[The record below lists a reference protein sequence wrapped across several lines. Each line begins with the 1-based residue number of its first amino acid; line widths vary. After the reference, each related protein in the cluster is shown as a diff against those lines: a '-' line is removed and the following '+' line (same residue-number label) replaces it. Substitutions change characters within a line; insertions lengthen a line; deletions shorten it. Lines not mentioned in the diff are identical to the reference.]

1 MKRAYGYIRV
11 SSVTQ
16 AEEGFSL
23 DHQKASIVDYCKTRG
38 LHLVN
43 VFVDE
48 GKSGRTVNRPE
59 FQQMLKEIKDKG
71 IDCVVIYKIDRFA
84 RNVTDF
90 SRIWN
95 EFKEKG
101 INLISVLEG
110 DLSNGSSLVPNI
122 FASVAQWES
131 EVNGQRTKDALM
143 EKFKSGWQPT
153 PPPCGYRSVGGEG
166 ERKYCEP
173 DPYTAPIV
181 KKMFELYS
189 TGQYSMQS
197 LQEWLKD
204 KNIISKNGTIISFS
218 RINNI
223 LNNPFYYGLIRWH
236 GQSKIGKHTPLI
248 SKQLFDTCQYVLQKH
263 RHFLLRERKYDFLLR
278 GFLYCSCGMRLVGD
292 AHVIRSNK
300 KKIFYYHCQKRY
312 SPDCKQPYVRMVD
325 LDKYVE
331 EMLKTLGFTEDFTER
346 IRELAKDFV
355 NNGRKE
361 NKGMK
366 QGLVN
371 QRAALEAKR
380 NKLED
385 LIIDGD
391 IDRDTYKRKHAEI
404 SQQINNLQS
413 QIEEVDNEGKLDMPL
428 IEETLFLTKDI
439 YKTYKNASEPLKR
452 HYLRFFYERFV
463 VDNKVIVE
471 AKPTPILNAL
481 KTANMVRLRPIQLEN
496 RNFNINTQLASIIK
510 AFSDFGLVAQIRE
523 EIERVKPSI
532 LPQLAANHELY

>member
-1 MKRAYGYIRV
+1 MKRAFGYIRV
-11 SSVTQ
+11 STVGQ

-23 DHQKASIVDYCKTRG
+23 DHQKASIKDYCKTRG

-43 VFVDE
+43 VYVDE

-59 FQQMLKEIKDKG
+59 FQQMLKEIKEKG
-71 IDCVVIYKIDRFA
+71 IDCVIIYKIDRFA

-131 EVNGQRTKDALM
+131 EVNGQRTRDALM

-153 PPPCGYRSVGGEG
+153 PPPTGYRSVGGEG

-173 DPYTAPIV
+173 DPYTAPII

-189 TGQYSMQS
+189 TGQYSMVT

-223 LNNPFYYGLIRWH
+223 LRNPFYYGLIRWH
-236 GQSKIGKHTPLI
+236 GQEKMGKHTPLI
-248 SKQLFDTCQYVLQKH
+248 NKQLFDTVQYILEKH

-278 GFLYCSCGMRLVGD
+278 GFVYCTCGMRLVGD
-292 AHVIRSNK
+292 VSTIRSNK
-300 KKIFYYHCQKRY
+300 RKVYYYHCQKRY
-312 SPDCKQPYVRMVD
+312 SPDCKQ
-325 LDKYVE
+325 KYAQ
-331 EMLKTLGFTEDFTER
+331 
-346 IRELAKDFV
+346 AKDLEEQVEGYIKEIEFTDDFIAQV
-355 NNGRKE
+355 QQQARDFLNTGRK
-361 NKGMK
+361 NTQGMR
-366 QGLVN
+366 QALIN
-371 QRAALEAKR
+371 QRAGLESKR

-385 LIIDGD
+385 LLIDES

-404 SQQINNLQS
+404 TQQINNLQT
-413 QIEEVDNEGKLDMPL
+413 QIEEVEQEGKLDMPL

-439 YKTYKNASEPLKR
+439 YKTYRNAPAPLKR
-452 HYLRFFYERFV
+452 HYLRFFYEGFI

-481 KTANMVRLRPIQLEN
+481 KTANMVRLRQVQLPRQDSN
-496 RNFNINTQLASIIK
+496 LRPTA
-510 AFSDFGLVAQIRE
+510 
-523 EIERVKPSI
+523 
-532 LPQLAANHELY
+532 